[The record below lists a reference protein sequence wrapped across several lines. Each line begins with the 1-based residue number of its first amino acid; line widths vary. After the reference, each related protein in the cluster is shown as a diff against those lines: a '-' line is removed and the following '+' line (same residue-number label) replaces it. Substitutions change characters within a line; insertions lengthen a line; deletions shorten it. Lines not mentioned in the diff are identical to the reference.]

1 MAFSKTLVADTV
13 VARLIE
19 GQGIY
24 GSCNRSFDGLVQAGA
39 SSVDIPQLAIPI
51 VKTAGYAL
59 SGSDRKKAKDDTTNV
74 NVALHTYSVPLA
86 EEILARYESNGKLI
100 AGYIDSAVMTLQEHF
115 DKLVLT
121 EAQTTTA
128 KAAFAGASMAWEDIT
143 GIKKAFDVAKVP
155 QYGRMLCV
163 DANLI
168 GEFYAVDGVKSA
180 VTFNKGYFENGI
192 LGDLLG
198 MKVFSTGL
206 LPTFSASSSITG
218 KYSMVGIYG
227 PGMAAIL
234 SKFGDVKE
242 AWDTVNLQTVYDVIS
257 HFGVKLLDSNFSVV
271 RYKP

>member
-39 SSVDIPQLAIPI
+39 SSVDIPKLAIPV
-51 VKTAGYAL
+51 VKTAGTAL
-59 SGSDRKKAKDDTTNV
+59 SDADRMMAKDDTTNM
-74 NVALHTYSVPLA
+74 NVLLATYSVPLA
-86 EEILARYESNGKLI
+86 EEILARYESNGNLI
-100 AGYIDSAVMTLQEHF
+100 KGYIDSAVMTLQEHF

-121 EAQTTTA
+121 EAQTTTQ
-128 KAAFAGASMAWEDIT
+128 KAAFAGASMAWADIL
-143 GIKKAFDVAKVP
+143 GVKQAFDVAKVP
-155 QYGRMLCV
+155 QSGRILVV
-163 DANLI
+163 DANLV

-180 VTFNKGYFENGI
+180 VTFNPGYFEKGI

-198 MKVFSTGL
+198 MKVYTSGL
-206 LPTFSASSSITG
+206 VPTFTASSSVTG

-227 PGMAAIL
+227 PGVASII
-234 SKFGDVKE
+234 SKFADVKE
-242 AWDTVNLQTVYDVIS
+242 AWDTINLQTVYDVIS
-257 HFGVKLLDSNFSVV
+257 HFGTKLLDAKFSVV